1 MKFLS
6 ERDTREKLTA
16 EYAIMSQ
23 LADEIKRQIDLL
35 STAINE
41 VAITKIALK
50 ELEKLSGGEEILVPI
65 GSGVMVRALFKKLD
79 KVLVRVGDN
88 VIIEKTPEKALE
100 YLEEQE
106 KTLRET
112 LERRNVEY
120 QNVIGRLTEL
130 EKALR
135 GSR

>member
-1 MKFLS
+1 MS

-41 VAITKIALK
+41 IGVTKVALK
-50 ELEKLSGGEEILVPI
+50 ELEKLSGGEEMLVPI
-65 GSGVMVRALFKKLD
+65 GSSVMVRASFKKLG

-88 VIIEKTPEKALE
+88 VIIEKSLEKALE

-106 KTLRET
+106 KTLRQT
-112 LERRNVEY
+112 LERRNAEY
-120 QNVIGRLTEL
+120 QNVLGRLTEL

>member
-41 VAITKIALK
+41 IGVTKVALK
-50 ELEKLSGGEEILVPI
+50 ELEKLSGGEEMLVPI
-65 GSGVMVRALFKKLD
+65 GSSVMVRASFKKLG

-88 VIIEKTPEKALE
+88 VIIEKSLEKALE

-106 KTLRET
+106 KTLRQT
-112 LERRNVEY
+112 LERRNAEY
-120 QNVIGRLTEL
+120 QNVLGRLTEL

>member
-1 MKFLS
+1 LS

-41 VAITKIALK
+41 IGVTKVALK
-50 ELEKLSGGEEILVPI
+50 ELEKLSGGEEMLVPI
-65 GSGVMVRALFKKLD
+65 GSSVMVRASFKKLG

-88 VIIEKTPEKALE
+88 VIIEKSLEKALE

-106 KTLRET
+106 KTLRQT
-112 LERRNVEY
+112 LERRNAEY
-120 QNVIGRLTEL
+120 QNVLGRLTEL

>member
-1 MKFLS
+1 MS

>member
-1 MKFLS
+1 VKFLS

-41 VAITKIALK
+41 IGVTKVALK
-50 ELEKLSGGEEILVPI
+50 ELEKLSGGEEMLVPI
-65 GSGVMVRALFKKLD
+65 GSSVMVRASFKKLG

-88 VIIEKTPEKALE
+88 VIIEKSLEKALE

-106 KTLRET
+106 KTLRQT
-112 LERRNVEY
+112 LERRNAEY
-120 QNVIGRLTEL
+120 QNVLGRLTEL